1 MLFQKFH
8 YLNVYLEILKIEF
21 VLFDLVYE
29 EVIRYGIK
37 EHVTHYISSKQDE
50 IKHVL
55 FEIFFYQIRVR
66 VFIT

>member
-21 VLFDLVYE
+21 VLFDLVYK

-50 IKHVL
+50 IKL